1 MRIFPYVAAC
11 ALLLPAGLAD
21 VRTCACDA
29 ARPET
34 LEARECSLCKLAAAQ
49 PQGTRFF
56 FVRDANPNKPNR
68 LLSLPAFHRRY
79 PQDLSDL
86 TPEERTAY
94 WTETIAKARELW
106 GDHWGLAINSLERRS
121 QCHMHI
127 HIGKLRQG
135 VESETFTVV
144 DGPASIPLPR
154 EGDGLWVHS
163 ARGKLHVHTG
173 DPAPELLLER

>member
-21 VRTCACDA
+21 VRNCACDV
-29 ARPET
+29 ARPDT
-34 LEARECSLCKLAAAQ
+34 LEARECSLCRLAESQSGASQ
-49 PQGTRFF
+49 FF

-68 LLSLPAFHRRY
+68 LLVLPRFHRRN
-79 PQDLSDL
+79 PQDLSEM

-94 WTETIAKARELW
+94 WTAAIAKAHELW
-106 GDHWGLAINSLERRS
+106 GDDWGLAINSLDRRT

-127 HIGKLRQG
+127 HIGKLIQDA
-135 VESETFTVV
+135 ENDLFTVV
-144 DGPASIPLPR
+144 NGPASIPLPL
-154 EGDGLWVHS
+154 EGDGLWVHT
-163 ARGKLHVHTG
+163 AAGKLHVHTG